1 MLEWLHR
8 TKRFKLPNG
17 LTLLTYNLPNSEA
30 AAIHFSVQAGY
41 FCESDAEVGLAHLLE
56 HMYFKGSANF
66 SEPGSLGI
74 RLKGLGGQV
83 NATTS
88 YDQTTYFCEVP
99 ATNLEPAFELMSDP
113 FLAPLFPEDELR
125 KECEVVIEEF
135 NRKLDSPSSYSQE
148 KLIQLAFQLHRMKR
162 WRIGTPQQL
171 RSYSREDL
179 FDYFH
184 RYYQPQNMVLSIVGK
199 FDEDWVRQKVSDALS
214 TMQNQNLIKDFGPAE
229 PPQTRLRYA
238 KHKGEATQSYLHM
251 AFHAPGVLD
260 PQQPGLEFLVSL
272 LAGGRSSRLHRYV
285 VEQQRS
291 ASTISAGFMAFE
303 DVGMVVIS
311 AVTEAGQIRQAATD
325 IWAVVEDLKRNG
337 ISFTE
342 ILKIKNRL
350 KLYQEMQTEDVL
362 DLASLLSY
370 HEAYGGYET
379 IEDYLNAMQSLT
391 EQEIVEVANKYINL
405 PNATVLEFVNDDL
418 PSLSAEEY
426 EQVLKSKYMAPEI
439 ALPAPLIVTSSGTPG
454 KPQDPSRP
462 IVQKGKV
469 TYIFLPDPHLPF
481 VSGGI
486 FFVGGRNE
494 ESESNAG
501 ITQLLLRSALKGT
514 PELSAEQLAFRFDA
528 LGNPP
533 RLHTSRDMGGFLFET
548 LPEFFLDMWTLLF
561 HALLESNYPDKE
573 VETEKLKLT
582 AAIRRNYDD
591 NFVRPL
597 QLFQKAY
604 YGTHPYG
611 LPDPGYEQSISGF
624 LPENLLGW
632 KNRMFT
638 ADRTII
644 AVAGNFHPQA
654 IFPQLEKF
662 VEPMAQNGRPFEPP
676 LQVNAPQKRE
686 EIETRPKK
694 QTAFVLGFPA
704 LPASS
709 PDIYKY
715 EAIQQ
720 ILSGMGGRLFINL
733 RSKQALAYTVYA
745 GASAHLYSGTFLT
758 YIAGDAS
765 KEKQALN
772 GMWHELEELKKVPVT
787 EQELQNARNALIGSY
802 TLNTQTA
809 SSRIVEA
816 LSSHLLQR
824 PIPFFPLY
832 SEILKSIHPEQ
843 LLEIAQKTFRT
854 DIATIGMIR
863 GSTAGTQAEKEVL
876 SEDGR

>member
-8 TKRFKLPNG
+8 TKRFKFPNG

-30 AAIHFSVQAGY
+30 AAVHFSVQAGY

-66 SEPGSLGI
+66 PEPGSLGI

-99 ATNLEPAFELMSDP
+99 ADNLEPALALMSDP
-113 FLAPLFPEDELR
+113 FLAPLYPEEELR

-135 NRKLDSPSSYSQE
+135 NRKLDSPASYSQE
-148 KLIQLAFQLHRMKR
+148 KLIQLAFQVHRMKR

-171 RSYSREDL
+171 RSYTRENL

-184 RYYQPQNMVLSIVGK
+184 RYYQPQNMVVTITGK
-199 FDEDWVRQKVSDALS
+199 LDEDWVQEKVAESFS
-214 TMQNQNLIKDFGPAE
+214 KMQNQKLIKDFGPAE

-238 KHKGEATQSYLHM
+238 MHKGEATQSFLHM
-251 AFHAPGVLD
+251 AFHVPGVLD

-291 ASTISAGFMAFE
+291 ASAVSAGFMAFE
-303 DVGMVVIS
+303 DVGMILIS

-325 IWAVVEDLKRNG
+325 IWAVIEDLKRNG
-337 ISFTE
+337 ISSTE
-342 ILKIKNRL
+342 TLKIKNRL

-391 EQEIVEVANKYINL
+391 ENQIVEVTSRHIDL
-405 PNATVLEFVNDDL
+405 PNATILEFVNEDL
-418 PSLSAEEY
+418 PGLSAEEY
-426 EQVLKSKYMAPEI
+426 EELLKSKYIAPEI
-439 ALPAPLIVTSSGTPG
+439 ALPAPLVTSSGTPG
-454 KPQDPSRP
+454 RPEDPAQP

-486 FFVGGRNE
+486 FFLGGRNE
-494 ESESNAG
+494 ENESTAG

-514 PELSAEQLAFRFDA
+514 PELNAEQLAFRFDS

-533 RLHTSRDMGGFLFET
+533 RLQTSRDMGGFLFET
-548 LPEFFLDMWTLLF
+548 LPELFLDMWSLLF
-561 HALLESNYPDKE
+561 HALLESNYPDQE
-573 VETEKLKLT
+573 VETEKLKLN

-611 LPDPGYEQSISGF
+611 LPDPGFEQSISGF
-624 LPENLLGW
+624 SPEDLLGW
-632 KNRMFT
+632 KNRIFT

-644 AVAGNFHPQA
+644 AVAGNFHPQT

-662 VEPMAQNGRPFEPP
+662 VEPMPQNGLRFQAPT
-676 LQVNAPQKRE
+676 QVNTPQKRE

-704 LPASS
+704 TPASS
-709 PDIYKY
+709 PDIYQY

-720 ILSGMGGRLFINL
+720 ILSGMGGRLFLNL

-745 GASAHLYSGTFLT
+745 GASSHLYSGTFLT

-765 KEKQALN
+765 KERQALD
-772 GMWHELEELKKVPVT
+772 GMWHELEELKKVPVS

-802 TLNTQTA
+802 TLNTQNA

-816 LSSHLLQR
+816 LNSHLLQR
-824 PIPFFPLY
+824 PIPFIPIY
-832 SEILKSIHPEQ
+832 REILKSIHPEQ
-843 LLEIAQKTFRT
+843 LLHTAQKTFRNEM
-854 DIATIGMIR
+854 ATIGMIR

-876 SEDGR
+876 SEDGS